1 MRKVLC
7 LSGILL
13 FSAIAVFAGKDK
25 FNTKQKTPKDTSYG
39 IPLSEVAD
47 KIEQVYLY
55 TNSFD
60 NVSDIE
66 FGNLGTLVNEE
77 AVRASIYL
85 LEGNKVLFLPENK
98 ENTQVS
104 LNGKTYGMY
113 YSTEKDGYL
122 FYILKDWRLVESG
135 VPVNSI
141 ESSCIQYC
149 TVNEHDEGAAT
160 SGTEHDRPKPFV
172 PDYDGE
178 YVIDDLAYLGEIEL
192 SFPEDELVKIP
203 LVNLD
208 NNEYIDE
215 VISCISDT
223 LREKEKYGSYNVRV
237 GEYRRIFDKYGETT
251 MGYVTTVITG
261 NGLKEYASFEVI
273 DNGNG
278 YDAFP
283 VNGLSLEN
291 SPFLFMRNE
300 YDEDIVRKVE
310 KVSENVIHLE
320 VEEDSVS
327 MPEKRSPIY
336 DEKYFDFR
344 SMDLDEI
351 TDIVE
356 NVCCY
361 CDWFGMYELG
371 YQEGK
376 LRELNQEELIV
387 YSWHNT
393 GKTLFFIPEKM
404 VNMAM
409 TGKDGQEYPLYVNDK
424 GEIELYMLEWN
435 PYAEKKGQ
443 LGTTYV
449 SHHTFGSGENN
460 GVEYLIKLGNIHVD
474 LNKTPSVDPVE
485 ADDEY
490 ILALEEHVKELFKQN
505 QKEGG
510 FEIYLGEYEAL
521 HTNKVCVSAAV
532 IGSEEEYYVRYL
544 IVRSGAGKYD
554 FWPVGFG
561 ADDSLEESKSTAHQ
575 MNKRCIEKIKYLN
588 RRVNF
593 NKTI

>member
-1 MRKVLC
+1 MR
-7 LSGILL
+7 
-13 FSAIAVFAGKDK
+13 
-25 FNTKQKTPKDTSYG
+25 
-39 IPLSEVAD
+39 
-47 KIEQVYLY
+47 
-55 TNSFD
+55 
-60 NVSDIE
+60 
-66 FGNLGTLVNEE
+66 
-77 AVRASIYL
+77 
-85 LEGNKVLFLPENK
+85 
-98 ENTQVS
+98 
-104 LNGKTYGMY
+104 
-113 YSTEKDGYL
+113 
-122 FYILKDWRLVESG
+122 
-135 VPVNSI
+135 
-141 ESSCIQYC
+141 
-149 TVNEHDEGAAT
+149 GAAA
-160 SGTEHDRPKPFV
+160 SGTEHDGPKPFV

-178 YVIDDLAYLGEIEL
+178 YAIDDLAYLGEIEI
-192 SFPEDELVKIP
+192 SFPEDELVKVP
-203 LVNLD
+203 LVDLD
-208 NNEYIDE
+208 NNEYIDA
-215 VISCISDT
+215 VIYCISDT
-223 LREKEKYGSYNVRV
+223 LREKGKYGSYDVRV
-237 GEYRRIFDKYGETT
+237 GEYRRIFDRYGETT

-261 NGLKEYASFEVI
+261 NELKEYASFEVI
-273 DNGNG
+273 DNGSG

-283 VNGLSLEN
+283 VNGPSLEN

-449 SHHTFGSGENN
+449 SHYTFGSGENN

-588 RRVNF
+588 RRVYL
-593 NKTI
+593 